1 MKKILI
7 KEEIFT
13 KSFDG
18 NHYDIKFSDLPQDI
32 LEDDI
37 IDIRRDS
44 ETNSF
49 NAYTELT
56 VIRTR
61 EETDIELQQRLN
73 REQKMSDKMKQLR
86 YDEYLKLK
94 KEFELS

>member
-1 MKKILI
+1 M
-7 KEEIFT
+7 
-13 KSFDG
+13 
-18 NHYDIKFSDLPQDI
+18 
-32 LEDDI
+32 EDDI

-73 REQKMSDKMKQLR
+73 SEQKMSDKMKQLR